1 MAVIYLNGQM
11 WLTFPLDSYTNVMYS
26 PIHDIIN
33 KNKSMLRV
41 AVDVFREFLFCSNKF
56 YIAEGLCT
64 SSAGYKF

>member
-11 WLTFPLDSYTNVMYS
+11 WLTLPRDSYADVKYS

-41 AVDVFREFLFCSNKF
+41 AVDIFREFLCFVV
-56 YIAEGLCT
+56 T
-64 SSAGYKF
+64 SFIL